1 MKLRARFGL
10 AVLAATIPMFVAF
23 AMLGVQVRS
32 QIASEGVAE
41 YARGV
46 ATATGGSCRAVAQDG
61 GPELHAY
68 DAALRPVDP
77 ASPALSETMIARARA
92 GDDPIVELREDQG
105 RRVVTALVRGQGD
118 GACAWLLARRPAR
131 AGSPM
136 GAGVVPASPAMRLAA
151 ILVLLT
157 LGAVLLV
164 LGGVVRRI
172 RRLRDEVRA
181 ASANNYRAAITIQGD
196 DELTELAAAFADSG
210 RQIVAHLDAQERR
223 ERTLREFLAN
233 TTHDVMVPLTV
244 LHGHLSL
251 LHTRGA
257 ATADPAV
264 VRAAMQEADYI
275 AALVH
280 NLEVAARLDA
290 GEPML
295 SRDPVD
301 LCALVRRVAGRH
313 TPLARRRGVEVVFA
327 VPPAALITLGDLT
340 LIEQAVGNLVQNAV
354 LHNQPGGH
362 VALLLEQDDAT
373 TFRIIIKDD
382 GPGISADERARLL
395 ERGARGDEART
406 RHPHGKGLGL
416 AISRRVADAHAWR
429 FDLRAGAEGGL
440 EVELLGA
447 LMPAA
452 AS

>member
-1 MKLRARFGL
+1 MRLRARFGL
-10 AVLAATIPMFVAF
+10 AVLAAAVPLLVAF
-23 AMLGVQVRS
+23 FLLGIQVRG
-32 QIASEGVAE
+32 QIASEGVVE

-46 ATATGGSCRAVAQDG
+46 ASAAGSTCTADARDG

-68 DAALRPVDP
+68 DAELRPLAPD
-77 ASPALSETMIARARA
+77 APALTATMIARARA
-92 GDDPIVELREDQG
+92 GERTIVEVAEEPE
-105 RRVVTALVRGQGD
+105 RRAVSALVRGRDD
-118 GACAWLLARRPAR
+118 GACAWLLARRVGRTGP
-131 AGSPM
+131 GP
-136 GAGVVPASPAMRLAA
+136 GVVRASPAMRLAA
-151 ILVLLT
+151 VLVLLT
-157 LGAVLLV
+157 LGVVLLV
-164 LGGVVRRI
+164 LGGVIRRI

-181 ASANNYRAAITIQGD
+181 AAANNYRAEISIHGD
-196 DELTELAAAFADSG
+196 DEVAELAQAFADSG
-210 RQIVAHLDAQERR
+210 RRIVAHLDAQERR

-244 LHGHLSL
+244 LHGHLAA
-251 LHTRGA
+251 LHKLGA
-257 ATADPAV
+257 ASDPAV
-264 VRAAMQEADYI
+264 VRMAMQEADYI

-327 VPPAALITLGDLT
+327 VPPSPLVTLGDLT

-354 LHNQPGGH
+354 LHNQAGGH
-362 VALLLEQDDAT
+362 VAVLLEQDDAR
-373 TFRIIIKDD
+373 TFRVIIKDD
-382 GPGISADERARLL
+382 GPGISADERTRLL
-395 ERGARGDEART
+395 ARGARGDEART

-429 FDLRAGAEGGL
+429 FDLRPGAEGGL
-440 EVELLGA
+440 EVELVGELLA
-447 LMPAA
+447 DAA
-452 AS
+452 R